1 MELDAVSIEQRDGA
15 DPLARLRQ
23 LFSIPD
29 GIIYLDGNS
38 LGALPKNVSAVLASA
53 VEEQWGKSLIKGWNC
68 HGWIDLPSK
77 VGNRIAKLV
86 GADDGTL
93 ICADSTS
100 LNVFKVLA
108 TAIKMRPERKVILSD
123 TGNFPT
129 DLYMAQG
136 LKELTGG
143 DIELRLVAPE
153 EVEAALDE
161 TVAVMMLTEVDYRT
175 GRKHDMKA
183 LTEKAHSVGAL
194 AMWDLCHS
202 AGAFPVHLKEAKAD
216 FAVGCSYKYLNGGPG
231 APAFVYVAPEHQSHS
246 GNPLTGWMGHDAP
259 FAFDLG
265 YTPSAKTDQMRVGTP
280 QVLAMTALDA
290 SLDVFDETSL
300 EALQGKSIELS
311 ELFISE
317 VKRRCPNLE
326 LASPIDPLERGSQV
340 SFRHEQG
347 YAVMQA
353 LIDRGVIGDFR
364 APNIIRFGFAPL
376 YLSFAEVYKAA
387 EILEEIIAGDL
398 WDKPEYHQ
406 KSKVT

>member
-1 MELDAVSIEQRDGA
+1 MELDALSIEQRDRD
-15 DPLARLRQ
+15 DPVAHLRQ

-38 LGALPKNVSAVLASA
+38 LGALPKNVSAVLANA

-68 HGWIDLPSK
+68 HGWIDLPGK

-86 GADDGTL
+86 GADEGTL

-108 TAIKMRPERKVILSD
+108 TAIKMRPDRKVILSD

-143 DIELRLVAPE
+143 GVELRLVAPE
-153 EVEAALDE
+153 EVESALDE

-175 GRKHDMKA
+175 GRKHHMKA

-231 APAFVYVAPEHQSHS
+231 APAFVYVAPQHQIHLS
-246 GNPLTGWMGHDAP
+246 NPLTGWMGHEAP

-265 YTPSAKTDQMRVGTP
+265 YTPSANTDQMRVGTP

-290 SLDVFDETSL
+290 SLDVFDEVSL
-300 EALQGKSIELS
+300 EALQAKSIELS

-317 VKRRCPNLE
+317 IKRSCPTLE
-326 LASPIDPLERGSQV
+326 LASPADPLKRGSQV
-340 SFRHEQG
+340 SYRHEQG

-364 APNIIRFGFAPL
+364 APDIIRFGFAPL
-376 YLSFAEVYKAA
+376 YLSFAEVFKAA
-387 EILEEIIAGDL
+387 EILEEIIASGL

>member
-1 MELDAVSIEQRDGA
+1 MALDTVSVEQRDEA
-15 DPLARLRQ
+15 DQLAHLRQ

-38 LGALPKNVSAVLASA
+38 LGALPKNVSAVLTNA

-68 HGWIDLPSK
+68 HNWIDLPSK
-77 VGNRIAKLV
+77 IGNRIAKLV
-86 GADDGTL
+86 GADEGTL

-108 TAIKMRPERKVILSD
+108 TAIKLRPERRVILSD

-175 GRKHDMKA
+175 GRKHDLKV
-183 LTEKAHSVGAL
+183 LTEKAHAVGAL

-202 AGAFPVHLKEAKAD
+202 AGAFPVHLKDAKAD

-231 APAFVYVAPEHQSHS
+231 APAFVYVAPQHQGTS

-290 SLDVFDETSL
+290 SLDVFDKTNL
-300 EALQGKSIELS
+300 EALQAKSIGLS

-317 VKRRCPNLE
+317 VKRRCPNLA
-326 LASPIDPLERGSQV
+326 LASPTDPMKRGSQV

-353 LIDRGVIGDFR
+353 LIDCGVIGDFR
-364 APNIIRFGFAPL
+364 APDIIRFGFAPL
-376 YLSFAEVYKAA
+376 YLSYAQVLKAA

>member
-1 MELDAVSIEQRDGA
+1 MELDAVSIEQKDQQ
-15 DPLARLRQ
+15 DQLAHLRQ
-23 LFSIPD
+23 HFSLPE
-29 GIIYLDGNS
+29 GVIYLDGNS
-38 LGALPKNVSAVLASA
+38 LGALPSNVSAVLQNA
-53 VEEQWGKSLIKGWNC
+53 VEEQWGQSLIKGWNC
-68 HGWIDLPSK
+68 HNWIDLPSR

-86 GADDGTL
+86 GADEGTL

-108 TAIKMRPERKVILSD
+108 TAIKLRPDRKVILSD

-136 LKELTGG
+136 LKELVS
-143 DIELRLVAPE
+143 DEIELRLVAPE
-153 EVEAALDE
+153 DVEDALDE
-161 TVAVMMLTEVDYRT
+161 TVAVMMITEVDYRT

-183 LTEKAHSVGAL
+183 LTQKAHSVGAL
-194 AMWDLCHS
+194 ALWDLCHS

-231 APAFVYVAPEHQSHS
+231 APAFVYVAPKHQGSS
-246 GNPLTGWMGHDAP
+246 GNPLTGWMGHNAP

-265 YTPSAKTDQMRVGTP
+265 YAPSVKTDQMRVGTP
-280 QVLAMTALDA
+280 QVLAMTALNA
-290 SLDVFDETSL
+290 ALDVFDHTTL
-300 EALQGKSIELS
+300 EALQAKSIELS

-317 VKRRCPNLE
+317 IQRRCPGLE
-326 LASPIDPLERGSQV
+326 LASPTDPLKRGSQV
-340 SFRHEQG
+340 SFSHEHG
-347 YAVMQA
+347 YPIMQA

-376 YLSFAEVYKAA
+376 YLSFADVLKAA
-387 EILEEIIAGDL
+387 EIIEEVIAGNL
-398 WDKPEYHQ
+398 WDKPQYHQ